1 MDRYDLAGINID
13 IYGIYPSGIGYT
25 LYAFVFK
32 DTTLTESSV
41 NGAHTHI
48 YLVSYMQEVA
58 LVALTIVMD
67 GDIIVAIAIGR
78 DGKLLAIEER
88 QVGRIYMEGIIYYLR
103 SDKRYVYRNNL
114 TGISIYID
122 CV

>member
-1 MDRYDLAGINID
+1 MNRYDLAGINID

-41 NGAHTHI
+41 NGAYTHI
-48 YLVSYMQEVA
+48 YLMSYMQEVA
-58 LVALTIVMD
+58 LVALTSMVDSDIV
-67 GDIIVAIAIGR
+67 IAITIGR
-78 DGKLLAIEER
+78 DGILIAIQQREI
-88 QVGRIYMEGIIYYLR
+88 GRIQMEGIIYYLW
-103 SDKRYVYRNNL
+103 SGKRYVYRNNL
-114 TGISIYID
+114 TGISIYIN